1 MTDAKIIAFP
11 GCSVTELEQAA
22 VEATVEQP
30 EAEDF
35 EELLRPDFEH
45 QLTEALEMVA
55 LARDTGAWLAALT
68 SLGNLTQFLRAQV
81 QESG

>member
-1 MTDAKIIAFP
+1 MTAKIIAFP
-11 GCSVTELEQAA
+11 GCSVTELEAEA

-45 QLTEALEMVA
+45 RLTEALETVA
-55 LARDTGAWLAALT
+55 MARDTGAWLAALT
-68 SLGNLTQFLRAQV
+68 SLGNLTHFIRAEV
-81 QESG
+81 GGG